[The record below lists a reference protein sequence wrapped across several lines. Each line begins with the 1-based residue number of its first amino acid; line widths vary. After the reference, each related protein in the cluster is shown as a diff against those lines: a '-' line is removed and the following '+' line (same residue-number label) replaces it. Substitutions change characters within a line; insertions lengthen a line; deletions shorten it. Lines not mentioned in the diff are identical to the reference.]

1 MATEERQTD
10 GFTLVEL
17 VVVVVVI
24 GTLIAIVAPT
34 LLGARQRADARVAET
49 LVHDA
54 VVAARSSDQDG
65 YASVTPADL
74 SRTEPAV
81 HFVDGATTAS
91 TDRHEISVAVGTT
104 GGGDDYIVLTSR
116 SHGGE
121 CFAAVDHDRAP
132 VAYQRTGAGPCRAD
146 AFDPSTGWSDTWP

>member
-1 MATEERQTD
+1 MDRGEHRTE

-34 LLGARQRADARVAET
+34 LLGARTRADARASEA

-54 VVAARSSDQDG
+54 LLAAKSSDQDG
-65 YASVTPADL
+65 YASVTL
-74 SRTEPAV
+74 TELTRTEPAV
-81 HFVDGATTAS
+81 HFVDGTTVAS
-91 TDRHEISVAVGTT
+91 SDRHEVSVAVGT
-104 GGGDDYIVLTSR
+104 GAGGDDYVVLASR
-116 SHGGE
+116 SHGGQ
-121 CFAAVDHDRAP
+121 CYAVADHEREP
-132 VAYQRTGAGPCRAD
+132 VVYQRTGGSCHAD